1 MVTPDTSKKAKK
13 FKNLD
18 FLPIANST
26 FQQKTFDDEEEER
39 LFYIQSARSGLQ
51 DNLEFYTGLLEES
64 VDNLSVKA
72 AKFIEAK
79 ITRTQYHLENLD
91 SGAVSNDVFV
101 IDEVAS

>member
-39 LFYIQSARSGLQ
+39 LFYIQIENNASRELIGQ
-51 DNLEFYTGLLEES
+51 DLNAY
-64 VDNLSVKA
+64 
-72 AKFIEAK
+72 
-79 ITRTQYHLENLD
+79 R
-91 SGAVSNDVFV
+91 
-101 IDEVAS
+101 